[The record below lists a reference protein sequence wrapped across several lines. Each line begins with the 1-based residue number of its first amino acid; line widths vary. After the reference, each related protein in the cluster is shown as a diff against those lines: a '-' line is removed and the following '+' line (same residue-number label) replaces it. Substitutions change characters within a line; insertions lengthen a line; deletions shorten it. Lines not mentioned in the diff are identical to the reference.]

1 MSTQVITS
9 KADIYAE
16 ILKRKQELQTNTS
29 PPREVSSRETM
40 DFNAISPR
48 EVTSRS
54 REELNNATIKQQNNS
69 SRLSGEDE
77 IDSKSL
83 LSQKQDSVVLTDP
96 REVSSRYSG
105 IIIQHCKTER
115 GIKLAITL
123 QNELWAETGHKLLVT
138 AELKRYDRLREIK
151 QRSEDSSEFNDF
163 LEDTKRHILEL
174 KDHRCCLG
182 RLHARGKRASW
193 VIDTLVMAYI
203 EDNRVTEVILWL
215 EGEEFV
221 VQLDGELSP
230 AQIDLYHAT
239 GKFGNIKNLTGIAP
253 KLSQLPLTK
262 CWE

>member
-1 MSTQVITS
+1 M
-9 KADIYAE
+9 
-16 ILKRKQELQTNTS
+16 
-29 PPREVSSRETM
+29 
-40 DFNAISPR
+40 
-48 EVTSRS
+48 
-54 REELNNATIKQQNNS
+54 
-69 SRLSGEDE
+69 
-77 IDSKSL
+77 
-83 LSQKQDSVVLTDP
+83 
-96 REVSSRYSG
+96 
-105 IIIQHCKTER
+105 
-115 GIKLAITL
+115 
-123 QNELWAETGHKLLVT
+123 
-138 AELKRYDRLREIK
+138 REIK
-151 QRSEDSSEFNDF
+151 QRSEDSSEFNAF